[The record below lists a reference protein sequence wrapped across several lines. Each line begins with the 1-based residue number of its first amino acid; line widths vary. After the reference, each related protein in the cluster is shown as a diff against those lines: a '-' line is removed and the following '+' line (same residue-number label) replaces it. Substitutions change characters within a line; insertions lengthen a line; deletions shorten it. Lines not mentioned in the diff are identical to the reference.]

1 MGIAWGVLRVCVA
14 IFLDIP
20 LDFHEV
26 LSGFLREGGGGVSGD
41 VWRCLARVGGVV
53 YTLVNGRLIG
63 PEMIFLRKEHEVK
76 IVWYVTAS

>member
-1 MGIAWGVLRVCVA
+1 MGIAWGVLRGCVA

-26 LSGFLREGGGGVSGD
+26 LSGWSGKEGD

-63 PEMIFLRKEHEVK
+63 PEMIF
-76 IVWYVTAS
+76 